1 MQLLHVGFGN
11 VVAAFRVVAVVNAG
25 SAPLKRLREEARQAG
40 RLIDATEG
48 RKTRTVLVMDS
59 NHIILSALQ
68 PETIAQRLS
77 RSEGVWGGEEGV
89 SR

>member
-11 VVAAFRVVAVVNAG
+11 VVAAFRVVAVVNAS
-25 SAPLKRLREEARQAG
+25 SAPLRRLREEARQAG

-77 RSEGVWGGEEGV
+77 QAEVVPVEG
-89 SR
+89 RTQ